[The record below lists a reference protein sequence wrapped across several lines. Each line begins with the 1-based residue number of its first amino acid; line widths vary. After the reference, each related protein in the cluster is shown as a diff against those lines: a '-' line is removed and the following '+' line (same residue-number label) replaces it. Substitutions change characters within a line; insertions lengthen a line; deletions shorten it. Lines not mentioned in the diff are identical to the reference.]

1 MAKKD
6 ASTSTSKEIVP
17 ISADR
22 GESPV
27 AKAILEFVSRIPES
41 DVPRVKGDAAEEC
54 RRLAASAAQKAAI
67 TAGSLALPPGPL
79 GWLTVLPELVAIWRI
94 QGQLVS
100 DIAAAYGK
108 TPKLGR
114 EQMLWCLFRHT
125 AAQAFRD
132 VAIRVGDRLVFRTTA
147 TSVLQRLAGRI
158 GVSVS
163 KRAVGKGISRW
174 LPVVGAL
181 GVGAYAYYD
190 TGQVAKTAI
199 DLFSGEVNIDDDPDG
214 SEPGKKTRARAATDT
229 TSTTATAGAG
239 GGAGTETGTGARTR
253 TGAGAERGSPARGNQ
268 ARSRTRSAGTRPAGD
283 STAPET
289 GRGKATA
296 ARKPGTAAR
305 KPRTPPVGA
314 GSAGDKATPKTAT
327 RKTTPAATRK
337 RATTK
342 KPVARKSATTK
353 VTTASRPAAKKA
365 TKTTTARRIPTR
377 KPAARKPKA
386 AT

>member
-1 MAKKD
+1 MDESRRGGDDGRALAIRSNDMAKRD
-6 ASTSTSKEIVP
+6 PASTSKEIVP
-17 ISADR
+17 VTADR

-41 DVPRVKGDAAEEC
+41 EVPRASKGSAEEEC
-54 RRLAASAAQKAAI
+54 RRLANSAANKAAL

-100 DIAAAYGK
+100 DIASAYGK
-108 TPKLGR
+108 TAKLGR

-174 LPVVGAL
+174 LPIVGAL

-199 DLFSGEVNIDDDPDG
+199 DLFSGEVHIDDGDTP
-214 SEPGKKTRARAATDT
+214 PAGKK
-229 TSTTATAGAG
+229 
-239 GGAGTETGTGARTR
+239 
-253 TGAGAERGSPARGNQ
+253 
-268 ARSRTRSAGTRPAGD
+268 RPASKSSRPEVGADPVGD
-283 STAPET
+283 S
-289 GRGKATA
+289 KAKA
-296 ARKPGTAAR
+296 SARKAV
-305 KPRTPPVGA
+305 K
-314 GSAGDKATPKTAT
+314 KAVSKKSAT
-327 RKTTPAATRK
+327 RKTAKKSAPRAAT
-337 RATTK
+337 
-342 KPVARKSATTK
+342 
-353 VTTASRPAAKKA
+353 AKK
-365 TKTTTARRIPTR
+365 TIARR
-377 KPAARKPKA
+377 KPA
-386 AT
+386 T

>member
-6 ASTSTSKEIVP
+6 VTSSSTSREIVAVT
-17 ISADR
+17 ADR

-41 DVPRVKGDAAEEC
+41 DVPRIKGDAAEEC

-67 TAGSLALPPGPL
+67 TAGTLALPPGPL

-199 DLFSGEVNIDDDPDG
+199 DLFSGEIHIDDTPDG
-214 SEPGKKTRARAATDT
+214 SEPGKKAVVGASSAK
-229 TSTTATAGAG
+229 APVEAG
-239 GGAGTETGTGARTR
+239 
-253 TGAGAERGSPARGNQ
+253 
-268 ARSRTRSAGTRPAGD
+268 SA
-283 STAPET
+283 
-289 GRGKATA
+289 KAT
-296 ARKPGTAAR
+296 
-305 KPRTPPVGA
+305 VGA
-314 GSAGDKATPKTAT
+314 GSAGDKAAT
-327 RKTTPAATRK
+327 KSAARKTSPASTRK

-342 KPVARKSATTK
+342 KTVARKSASTK
-353 VTTASRPAAKKA
+353 AVKSAKPATKKTAAKAAKKTTARRAPAKKA
-365 TKTTTARRIPTR
+365 TAS
-377 KPAARKPKA
+377 RKPKA